1 MRRDFSGEERKR
13 KENNSKERKTMKDI
27 NSNK

>member
-13 KENNSKERKTMKDI
+13 RENNSKERKTMKDI
-27 NSNK
+27 N